1 MTFVVR
7 VAEGCFED
15 WQPLI
20 ATTKRVVYVKL
31 IIFIEILLF
40 IASLLRVNFEFVI
53 TSSFLINNLIKGKFL
68 YFRTYANLMEYDR
81 NCWHKYSLSKPSLS

>member
-20 ATTKRVVYVKL
+20 ATTKRVVHVKL

-53 TSSFLINNLIKGKFL
+53 TSSFLINNLIKGKFE
-68 YFRTYANLMEYDR
+68 TIPD
-81 NCWHKYSLSKPSLS
+81 SV